1 MTTIL
6 KTPEG
11 TEIKLNIFTLRIHQ
25 KEGLKALCDIEVA
38 NDSPVLP
45 DKIDVWMEGICQ
57 FRGQVTGVLQHF
69 TPQTCKIELTQIC
82 APYQAPP
89 AQPIATPHEH
99 LPVLPHYD
107 RLTGQVSETHL
118 LRGKQT
124 LAIDEKAI
132 IDYNSAKQ
140 PASIGVDLCLEAK
153 WRWQRVSFFDV
164 WAEVKAQAHGEFATL
179 TPEAFIQKWHTAL
192 QLSPQS
198 GYQVIYNNL
207 SVQKPRFSGVFGN
220 KKRIKGG
227 VVDGQ
232 CLIRA
237 TQEQKYHEVV
247 QCSFGKNCAQRK
259 RLHLKVPMTDCDEV
273 EFFKTPIGKLWFERA
288 HAMAHNYFLANNR
301 QTRITVETA
310 LTPEVIARLTT
321 DTQVTINLKNR
332 SRVFAREFGVDD
344 STPPFSGKIIDY
356 SIAETSQG
364 CLCRMVLCEAGADQA
379 VPVPPLLA
387 PNSATS
393 APQSFVYDMDL
404 QNLFDTQNAR
414 ALAHTTGILK
424 LPVTTVYL
432 QLRDLTSQPVEPRIY
447 RA

>member
-11 TEIKLNIFTLRIHQ
+11 AEIKLNIFTLRIHQ

-38 NDSPVLP
+38 NDLPPLP
-45 DKIDVWMEGICQ
+45 DAMDVWMEGVCQ
-57 FRGQVTGVLQHF
+57 FRGQVTGVLKHF
-69 TPQTCKIELTQIC
+69 TPQTCKIELTQMC
-82 APYQAPP
+82 GSYQAPP
-89 AQPIATPHEH
+89 TQPIQFATPHEH

-118 LRGKQT
+118 LRGKQA

-132 IDYNSAKQ
+132 IDYTSTKQ
-140 PASIGVDLCLEAK
+140 PALIGVDLCLEAK

-164 WAEVKAQAHGEFATL
+164 WAEVKAQASGEFATL

-198 GYQVIYNNL
+198 GYQVIYNQL

-227 VVDGQ
+227 VIDGQ

-247 QCSFGKNCAQRK
+247 QCAFGKNCAQRK

-273 EFFKTPIGKLWFERA
+273 DFFKTPTGKLWFERA
-288 HAMAHNYFLANNR
+288 HAMAHNYFLASNR
-301 QTRITVETA
+301 QTRITVEAA

-321 DTQVTINLKNR
+321 DTQVTIGQR
-332 SRVFAREFGVDD
+332 FA
-344 STPPFSGKIIDY
+344 GKIIDY
-356 SIAETSQG
+356 SITETSQG
-364 CLCRMVLCEAGADQA
+364 CLCRMVLCEVCDDSKM
-379 VPVPPLLA
+379 PIPTLPT
-387 PNSATS
+387 PNTAT
-393 APQSFVYDMDL
+393 AAQQSFVYDMDL
-404 QNLFDTQNAR
+404 QNLFDVQNAR
-414 ALAHTTGILK
+414 ALTHTTGILK

-432 QLRDLTSQPVEPRIY
+432 QLRDLTSQPVEPRVY
-447 RA
+447 RM